1 MKTNKSE
8 KKKVGNQQ
16 QVSPLK
22 RDSDEDER
30 EY

>member
-1 MKTNKSE
+1 MKMNKSE

>member
-1 MKTNKSE
+1 MNKSE

-30 EY
+30 EYQR